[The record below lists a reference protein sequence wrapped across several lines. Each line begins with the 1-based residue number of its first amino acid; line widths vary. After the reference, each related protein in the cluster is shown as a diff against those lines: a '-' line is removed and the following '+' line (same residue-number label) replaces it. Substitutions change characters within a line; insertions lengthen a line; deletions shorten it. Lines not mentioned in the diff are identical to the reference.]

1 MLRSEL
7 IVKSQL
13 YLNLF
18 PKKNFLENV
27 AKMNFIHV
35 KTEKF
40 IFAKFAKNELYELF
54 SRIIRKHSRPKSV
67 VLLFG

>member
-1 MLRSEL
+1 
-7 IVKSQL
+7 
-13 YLNLF
+13 
-18 PKKNFLENV
+18 
-27 AKMNFIHV
+27 MNFIHV

-67 VLLFG
+67 VLPFG